1 MESANDILG
10 FRITD
15 IMFNGTADDL
25 KATRVTQPAVSSQI
39 AALEDALGLE
49 LFQRG
54 REVRLTPS
62 GEIFLGYAR
71 KIQKAYDLTNNAFGS
86 VFGK

>member
-1 MESANDILG
+1 MLEDSKIRAFLEVEKERNFTKAAKTLG
-10 FRITD
+10 
-15 IMFNGTADDL
+15 L
-25 KATRVTQPAVSSQI
+25 TQPAVSSQI
-39 AALEDALGLE
+39 AALEDALGVE

-71 KIQKAYDLTNNAFGS
+71 RIQKAYDLANDAFGS

>member
-1 MESANDILG
+1 MLEDSKIRAFLEVEKERNFTKAAKILG
-10 FRITD
+10 
-15 IMFNGTADDL
+15 L
-25 KATRVTQPAVSSQI
+25 TQPAVSSQI
-39 AALEDALGLE
+39 AALEDALGVE

-71 KIQKAYDLTNNAFGS
+71 RIQQSYDLANNAFNR
-86 VFGK
+86 VFSK

>member
-1 MESANDILG
+1 MLEDSKIRAFLEVEKERNFTKAAKTLG
-10 FRITD
+10 
-15 IMFNGTADDL
+15 L
-25 KATRVTQPAVSSQI
+25 TQPAVSSQI

-54 REVRLTPS
+54 RELRLTPS

-71 KIQKAYDLTNNAFGS
+71 RIQKAYDLANDAFNS

>member
-1 MESANDILG
+1 MLEDSKIRAFLEVEKERNFTKAARNLG
-10 FRITD
+10 I
-15 IMFNGTADDL
+15 
-25 KATRVTQPAVSSQI
+25 TQPAVSSQI

-71 KIQKAYDLTNNAFGS
+71 KIQQAYDFTNNAFGI